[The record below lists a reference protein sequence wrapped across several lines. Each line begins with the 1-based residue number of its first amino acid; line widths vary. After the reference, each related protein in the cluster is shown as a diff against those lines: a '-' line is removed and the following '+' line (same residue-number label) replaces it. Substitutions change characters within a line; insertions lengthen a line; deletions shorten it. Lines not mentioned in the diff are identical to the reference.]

1 MENGTN
7 IKDKL
12 LKLKGKFVRWAKE
25 SPDYYTFIYDV
36 YYNDETN
43 VINLIID
50 LIYID
55 DVFGEYRFYNKIK
68 IVQTENSIKNYILM
82 NDLSINVISKDEY
95 VLKIKE
101 ILKNIKNEYERK

>member
-43 VINLIID
+43 VINLIM
-50 LIYID
+50 
-55 DVFGEYRFYNKIK
+55 
-68 IVQTENSIKNYILM
+68 LM
-82 NDLSINVISKDEY
+82 KLY
-95 VLKIKE
+95 LK
-101 ILKNIKNEYERK
+101 